1 MTSPLFA
8 SIAATGFAVAFL
20 HAALPT
26 HWLPFVLVGRGQAWS
41 APRTLGVAML
51 AAVGHVAVTTL
62 LGAVLVTAGLALEER
77 LGGVFG
83 LLVAGGMAGLGLYYL
98 WRGRKHAHLHGAPR
112 SYRSDRAA
120 ILGLVTLLALSP
132 CEAFLPI
139 FLASTPYGWGG
150 FAALT
155 GVLMGATALG
165 MLLFTGLSLAG
176 VQRLKLDALQRHETT
191 IMGLTLLVMAV
202 IVAILE
208 V

>member
-1 MTSPLFA
+1 MTSTLFA

-26 HWLPFVLVGRGQAWS
+26 HWLPFVLVGRAQGWS
-41 APRTLGVAML
+41 AGRTLGVAML
-51 AAVGHVAVTTL
+51 AAVGHVAVTTF
-62 LGAVLVTAGLALEER
+62 LGAILVTAGLALEEQ

-98 WRGRKHAHLHGAPR
+98 WRGRKHAHLHGAAR

-120 ILGLVTLLALSP
+120 VLGLVTLLALSP

-139 FLASTPYGWGG
+139 FLAGTPHGWGG
-150 FAALT
+150 FAALIA
-155 GVLMGATALG
+155 VLMTATALG
-165 MLLFTGLSLAG
+165 MLLFTALSLAG

-191 IMGLTLLVMAV
+191 IMGLTLLVMAL
-202 IVAILE
+202 IVVLME

>member
-1 MTSPLFA
+1 MTSTLFA

-26 HWLPFVLVGRGQAWS
+26 HWLPFVLVGRGQGWS
-41 APRTLGVAML
+41 AGRTLAVALL

-62 LGAVLVTAGLALEER
+62 LGAMLVTAGLAVEER
-77 LGGVFG
+77 LGSIFG
-83 LLVAGGMAGLGLYYL
+83 LLVAGGMAALGLYYL
-98 WRGRKHAHLHGAPR
+98 WRGRKRAHVHDMTR
-112 SYRSDRAA
+112 SYGSDRAA
-120 ILGLVTLLALSP
+120 VLSLVTLLALSP

-139 FLASTPYGWGG
+139 FLASTPHGWGG

-155 GVLMGATALG
+155 GVLMAATAAG
-165 MLLFTGLSLAG
+165 MLLFTSLSLAG

-191 IMGLTLLVMAV
+191 IMGATLLVMAG
-202 IVAILE
+202 IVALIE